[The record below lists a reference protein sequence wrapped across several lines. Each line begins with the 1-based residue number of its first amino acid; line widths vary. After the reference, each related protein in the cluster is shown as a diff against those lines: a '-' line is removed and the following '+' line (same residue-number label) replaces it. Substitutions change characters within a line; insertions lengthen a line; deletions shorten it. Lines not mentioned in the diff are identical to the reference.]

1 MGEMAQQNVR
11 VWLMRC
17 ATLGAL
23 TIVLLG
29 GGSDGAVPRTDVR
42 PSLRVTE
49 RLQRETILV
58 NGRLRHFRVYVPGSG
73 SPRLRPVLAFHGG
86 GSDGGRLQLL
96 IGDGLD
102 TLAEAHG
109 FLVIYPDAYLRGW
122 NGCRSRAPYLANR
135 LDVDDVA
142 FVRRLLRWAADTYD
156 TQDSPA
162 FAIGY
167 SSGGHL
173 VYRLALEAPEL
184 LRAGSVFAANL
195 PASDALDCRPSLAP
209 VAMMIVNGTA
219 DRINPYDGGDAV
231 LPDGRRLGRVRSAL
245 ETARYFAHLAGQT
258 APAPRRERVLK
269 PSRTH
274 GIWLDRR
281 RWNRGTHPVLLYT
294 VHGGGH
300 TIPGTNAAFLPL
312 YLGRVEKRFD
322 AIHETVRFFLDE
334 QRHGMRRARS
344 TDLVQR

>member
-1 MGEMAQQNVR
+1 MGEMPQQSVR

-23 TIVLLG
+23 TIVLPG
-29 GGSDGAVPRTDVR
+29 GRSDGAIPRTDVH
-42 PSLRVTE
+42 PLPGVTE
-49 RLQRETILV
+49 RLKRDTILV
-58 NGRLRHFRVYVPGSG
+58 DGRVRNFRVYVPGSI
-73 SPRLRPVLAFHGG
+73 SPRFPPVLAFHGADG
-86 GSDGGRLQLL
+86 DGGRLHLF
-96 IGDGLD
+96 IGERLN

-109 FLVIYPDAYLRGW
+109 FLVIYPDAFLRGW

-135 LDVDDVA
+135 LGVDDLA
-142 FVRRLLRWAADTYD
+142 FVRQLLRWAADTYD
-156 TQDSPA
+156 IQEERA

-173 VYRLALEAPEL
+173 VYRLALEAPQL
-184 LRAGSVFAANL
+184 LKAASVFAANL
-195 PASDALDCRPSLAP
+195 PASDALDCRSALAP
-209 VAMMIVNGTA
+209 LAMMIVNGTA
-219 DRINPYDGGDAV
+219 DRLNPYEGGDAV

-258 APAPRRERVLK
+258 APAPRGERVLK
-269 PSRTH
+269 PSRPH

-300 TIPGTNAAFLPL
+300 TIPGTNAAFLPIN
-312 YLGRVEKRFD
+312 LGRVEKRFD

-334 QRHGMRRARS
+334 QRHGMRRARL